1 MIPSDMVGV
10 VSRLSSIETSLG
22 ECAVRISQENGG
34 TSSIVLNNLTWARSA
49 INEAQRLIMKEMIV
63 KDHPLAPVSH
73 GHKKAADASEK

>member
-10 VSRLSSIETSLG
+10 VTRLSSVETSLG

-34 TSSIVLNNLTWARSA
+34 ASSIILNNLTWARTA

-63 KDHPLAPVSH
+63 KDAPLASMSH